1 MNSTKPIIEVLSPF
15 NMHEPIHRMK
25 IASLMALPDS
35 EFSFR
40 DYVYSEGGSDGV
52 LINCLHLDLIENP
65 EFIRS
70 LAARA
75 VDKVVMLMMADFY
88 PTSVDYLRKWSEF
101 VDIFLVPTP
110 EMRDF
115 IQIFTSRKVQVLID
129 PIDFGLIKSE
139 KVRSQRSDRIKVVWF
154 GYPESYT
161 KSMRLF
167 EGTLAE
173 MHQSGE
179 IEFHLISKNDTYG
192 EGRSGFIH
200 EYDPET
206 FLDLLSNFDVC
217 VLSHLPFDF
226 SISTQWKSEN
236 KAVLAINRGLPVVAS
251 KTPSYSRLLSRCGVE
266 KFSFSTAEELTSSIR
281 LLKSAD
287 ERAKYLVACQ
297 DIILRQFS
305 IKKMSKD
312 LSEIFH
318 AQLLLKQAV
327 TPTT

>member
-281 LLKSAD
+281 LLKSPD

>member
-1 MNSTKPIIEVLSPF
+1 MKIAKPIIEVLSPF
-15 NMHEPIHRMK
+15 SIHEPVHRMK

-40 DYVYSEGGSDGV
+40 DYIYSEGGSDGV

-70 LAARA
+70 LAMRT
-75 VDKVVMLMMADFY
+75 VDRVVMLMMADFY
-88 PTSVDYLRKWSEF
+88 PTSVEYLQKWSEF

-115 IQIFTSRKVQVLID
+115 IQIFTFRKVEVLID
-129 PIDFGLIKSE
+129 PIDFGLIESE

-161 KSMRLF
+161 KSMGLF

-179 IEFHLISKNDTYG
+179 IEFHLISKNDKYG
-192 EGRSGFIH
+192 EGRSGFMH
-200 EYDPET
+200 EYNPET
-206 FLDLLSNFDVC
+206 FLGLLSNFDVC

-236 KAVLAINRGLPVVAS
+236 KAVLAINRGLPVIAS
-251 KTPSYSRLLSRCGVE
+251 KTPSYSRLLSCCVVE
-266 KFSFSTAEELTSSIR
+266 KFGFTTAGELTSAIR
-281 LLKSAD
+281 LLKSPD
-287 ERAKYLVACQ
+287 ERVKYLVECQ
-297 DIILRQFS
+297 DILLKKFS

-312 LSEIFH
+312 LSDIFH

-327 TPTT
+327 VQTP